1 MRGLFQLLSKGM
13 VTGLFRFARCT
24 VYKLYL
30 YVVQLYVKSLEILCQ
45 IDIKLT
51 EYEIKSKRS
60 KGDLYEI

>member
-1 MRGLFQLLSKGM
+1 M
-13 VTGLFRFARCT
+13 VTGLYRFARCT

-51 EYEIKSKRS
+51 EYEIKSKR
-60 KGDLYEI
+60 KREIYENEETGTGNYTI